1 MAADVPVKQLV
12 CEFVNAVNVPPANEE
27 EDVFLQ
33 GLVDDF
39 QSSSALF
46 KRDMRRRL
54 EKDPPGFLR
63 AACRILKA
71 NSKGPGVDYLIELLW
86 SNPVLA
92 ASLIDPRLL
101 SLEAAISFAKRWADY
116 DPMLDI
122 KLLHMGFPTDGGAIC
137 DIDIMR
143 ARRVLA
149 LVNEMPAR
157 RHILFPL
164 VSLLRSPDPQVRS
177 KAATLYGRTS
187 RNAEWVRTRLG
198 EADPRVRANAVESLW
213 GEDSEAAQAVLKE
226 ASRDH
231 HHRVAANAWIGL
243 DQLGVRDVV
252 SNLKKMAEGED
263 PMVRA
268 AAAFAMGRT
277 GHAEFKPVL
286 EQMLKDSNPHARS
299 QALRALIRIKKQR
312 QTVASKVAQEL
323 AAAEEPDAASA
334 SEPPAEP

>member
-1 MAADVPVKQLV
+1 MDVPVRQLV
-12 CEFVNAVNVPPANEE
+12 SEFVAAVNVPPAGEE

-33 GLVDDF
+33 GLIDDF
-39 QSSSALF
+39 QSSSAMF

-54 EKDPPGFLR
+54 EKDPQGFLR

-71 NSKGPGVDYLIELLW
+71 NSRGPGAEYLMELLW
-86 SNPVLA
+86 SNSVLA
-92 ASLIDPRLL
+92 ASLIDPHLL
-101 SLEAAISFAKRWADY
+101 PLSSAISFAKRWAEF

-122 KLLHMGFPTDGGAIC
+122 KLLHMGFPTDGGAVNS
-137 DIDIMR
+137 IDIVH

-187 RNAEWVRTRLG
+187 RNAEWVRNRLA
-198 EADPRVRANAVESLW
+198 EPDPRVRANAVESLW
-213 GEDSEAAQAVLKE
+213 GERSDAAHSVFKE
-226 ASRDH
+226 APRDR

-243 DQLGVRDVV
+243 DQAGSRDVV
-252 SNLKKMAEGED
+252 ASLKRMGGAED
-263 PMVRA
+263 PLARA

-277 GHAEFKPVL
+277 GHVEFKPVL
-286 EQMLKDSNPHARS
+286 EQMLKDASPHARS
-299 QALRALIRIKKQR
+299 QALRALIRIRKQQR
-312 QTVASKVAQEL
+312 M
-323 AAAEEPDAASA
+323 AAGL
-334 SEPPAEP
+334 AEPEPEPESGPEPAAPPPEA